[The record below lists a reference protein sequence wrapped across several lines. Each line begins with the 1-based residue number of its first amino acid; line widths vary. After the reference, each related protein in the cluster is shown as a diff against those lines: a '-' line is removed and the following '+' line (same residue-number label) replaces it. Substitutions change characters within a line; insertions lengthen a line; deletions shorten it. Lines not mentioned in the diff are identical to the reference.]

1 MFTAATPAEKASYPA
16 ISPWMTSVGSTW
28 FEGDKVGGEEVA
40 TLAFGSG
47 GGFSYI
53 NDAPDYQHAA
63 VSAYLRAATRLPPL
77 NGTFSRDGRATPD
90 LAALGWG
97 YKVVYGGATIMGG
110 GTSASTP
117 LFAALVSLMVE
128 ARLQQ
133 GMAPMGCLNA
143 WLYGLDD
150 AAFTDVTKGNN
161 SYLRTQPMPV
171 MYGPFGFDAAK
182 GWDPVSGRGT
192 PNFDV
197 MLKAA
202 LKGP

>member
-1 MFTAATPAEKASYPA
+1 MGARKISVVYQDAS
-16 ISPWMTSVGSTW
+16 GST
-28 FEGDKVGGEEVA
+28 A
-40 TLAFGSG
+40 
-47 GGFSYI
+47 
-53 NDAPDYQHAA
+53 Q
-63 VSAYLRAATRLPPL
+63 RC
-77 NGTFSRDGRATPD
+77 
-90 LAALGWG
+90 
-97 YKVVYGGATIMGG
+97 
-110 GTSASTP
+110 
-117 LFAALVSLMVE
+117 
-128 ARLQQ
+128 
-133 GMAPMGCLNA
+133 CLNA

-161 SYLRTQPMPV
+161 SYLRTRPMPV